1 MLEKIGWL
9 GLGVSLGFLAWSGFL
24 YVRTQRKGDAPPAY
38 QPGAITNSIA
48 LCLIFLGLA
57 VELPHPWSALQLSS
71 AFVLAVLS
79 VLPTI
84 RARRRST
91 TLA

>member
-9 GLGVSLGFLAWSGFL
+9 GLGLSLGFLTWSGFL
-24 YVRTQRKGDAPPAY
+24 YARTRRMGAAPPAY

-57 VELPHPWSALQLSS
+57 VELQHPWSAIQLSS

-84 RARRRST
+84 RARRRSE